1 MSHRRMPKTNRWDCL
16 KPESSYNDSEES
28 NKRVNRFKAPSNR
41 PSSNSRWKRSKSP
54 EVKINTFKSRRRDNN
69 RGGRFRNNRRGRR
82 GRGGPSIFDNAKRDS
97 NGRPILEGSITQ
109 GFDITSAI
117 KSATPKMSNKER
129 RKLRDAQKK
138 KEKEEAE
145 RQRKLDEEKAAKE
158 LENIKADSEWNKAML
173 ERFMYEEESSSDDEG
188 DDSDED

>member
-1 MSHRRMPKTNRWDCL
+1 MQK
-16 KPESSYNDSEES
+16 EI
-28 NKRVNRFKAPSNR
+28 V
-41 PSSNSRWKRSKSP
+41 
-54 EVKINTFKSRRRDNN
+54 
-69 RGGRFRNNRRGRR
+69 
-82 GRGGPSIFDNAKRDS
+82 
-97 NGRPILEGSITQ
+97 TQ

-158 LENIKADSEWNKAML
+158 LENLKTDSEWNKAML
-173 ERFMYEEESSSDDEG
+173 ERFMYEEESSSDDES